1 MWPDVGLNHD
11 SRTRH
16 SHLVLQLSAGSL
28 MLPCFLQLE
37 NSEVSLI
44 SLNWRQICRR
54 SPTGGVVKSYVEDT
68 MPSISGVHP
77 MAGSGSCTYLHHTVQ
92 STIIDHW

>member
-1 MWPDVGLNHD
+1 MGPDEGLNHD

-28 MLPCFLQLE
+28 MLPCFLQIE
-37 NSEVSLI
+37 NSEGSLI
-44 SLNWRQICRR
+44 SLNWRQICR
-54 SPTGGVVKSYVEDT
+54 SPTGRVVKSHVEDT

-77 MAGSGSCTYLHHTVQ
+77 MEGSGSCTYLHHTVQ
-92 STIIDHW
+92 STIIGQW